1 MFIPKHTK
9 HAGLLPLLAAA
20 ALPALAQPVTAP
32 SDGDIFLGF
41 RASGGQ
47 GSGVSLLVNVGN
59 DLTFR
64 NATPGSTLNLNA
76 LGGIGSDLAAT
87 YGANWH
93 ERSDLFWGF
102 FGARNNAN
110 PPVYASRAQNP
121 VGTPAP
127 DYNALATN
135 ARVATKNKIISVAT
149 AYQGLE
155 ATPNSSVAGVQ
166 NNALNDGSYNFQ
178 VTGGTTSFGT
188 LSQWTN
194 IEDSFGSGAAGT
206 ALDLFR
212 LSGTTQKGD
221 TVTRLGTF
229 SITSGGALSFTTA
242 PLLNQVTFQNIAYN
256 VQEDAGNVV
265 IVIERSG
272 DISGTASAT
281 FEIVSGSAVA
291 GTDFTLPGAFTVN
304 FAANVATA
312 PVTIPVI
319 NRPGH
324 FGNRSFTATL
334 VSATDGFHVRAPAA
348 ATVTITDID
357 PASTLNFAAATVQVQ
372 QFSSG
377 STPNTA
383 VLTIN
388 REGITTGSVSIQVS
402 VTGGTLVAGT
412 HFTFASPQTVTF
424 LTNETSKNVNVPLT
438 TGIIPGTII
447 FSLSNPG
454 GSTVVGTEGTATVQV
469 VPNAGDIAFT
479 AATFNT
485 STASSSVN
493 VTLTRTNGSSGAVS
507 VEVSATGGSLVNGTN
522 YTFTNPTVVN
532 FANGET
538 SASTTVQLG
547 TTTPGSIVL
556 SLANPTGSASI
567 GAQSSTT
574 IQVAGAP
581 GSLAFGAASLF
592 VVEEIGVAN
601 IPVIRTGGSSGAVT
615 VTVNSA
621 NGTAV
626 APGDFTALS
635 NFLVTFPEG
644 VTTVQV
650 PVSIILDNVRNE
662 PNETFTLTLSSP
674 GGGAVLGGITTTTV
688 TILDVDTAAPT
699 VAVTSPKNKAKV
711 PEIAGNSVIL
721 TGTARDNRGL
731 STIEVDTNGGGFQE
745 VTFTVDVRGNASFS
759 TNITAER
766 GTNLVKV
773 RATDHRGNVSKE
785 VVLSFIY
792 DDPFTALAGVYTGL
806 STASSGTAWT
816 HQTEGLVNVTVQ
828 NSGSFSGRLTIDGL
842 ALPFSG
848 VIGSGGIARF
858 GASGVDKIRVERPN
872 RPSFEIAFAL
882 DLTKNATRNK
892 ITGTVVEYLRSQVV
906 ATADLEADRAAFDGR
921 TAATSVPAN
930 YLANKGTYTVIF
942 PSQPPQSGFTSAD
955 YPQGDGFGS
964 ITVRAN
970 GTLQLAA
977 TLSDNTKVTA
987 SSRLWKDLKLPLYVE
1002 LYAKRGSLSG
1012 YLSLDESQTHSD
1024 ISADRLAWF
1033 RPYQNVQH
1041 YPFGWPEGLST
1052 VLLAAKYA
1060 VPASTSAL
1068 PGPLLPQDP
1077 TLGNAILTFT
1087 DGLLPAEIH
1096 KAVNLDAKD
1105 KAVNAPNSDRSF
1117 SLAITQGSGQFRG
1130 TFTHADNTKP
1140 AFQGAI
1146 YRKGPQAGGY
1156 GFFLSTSPRVRDGT
1170 GESGSVTL
1178 FRRQ

>member
-9 HAGLLPLLAAA
+9 RAGLLPLLAAA
-20 ALPALAQPVTAP
+20 ALPALAQPVTTP

-76 LGGIGSDLAAT
+76 LGDIGVDLTAT

-110 PPVYASRAQNP
+110 PPVYSSRAQNP
-121 VGTPAP
+121 AGTPAP

-149 AYQGLE
+149 AYLGLE
-155 ATPNSSVAGVQ
+155 ATPNSTVAGVQ

-229 SITSGGALSFTTA
+229 SINSGGALSFTAA
-242 PLLNQVTFQNIAYN
+242 PLLNQVTFESIAYG

-281 FEIVSGSAVA
+281 FQIASGSAVA

-312 PVTIPVI
+312 SVTIPVI

-324 FGNRSFTATL
+324 FGSRSFTATL
-334 VSATDGFHVRAPAA
+334 VSATDGFQVRAPSTT
-348 ATVTITDID
+348 TVTITDID
-357 PASTLNFAAATVQVQ
+357 PASTLNFASTSLQIQ

-412 HFTFASPQTVTF
+412 HFTFSSPQTVTF
-424 LTNETSKNVNVPLT
+424 LTNETSKSVNVPLT
-438 TGIIPGTII
+438 AGIIPGTIV
-447 FSLSNPG
+447 FTLSNPS
-454 GSTVVGTEGTATVQV
+454 GSTIAGTEGTATVQV

-479 AATFNT
+479 AASFNT

-507 VEVSATGGSLVNGTN
+507 VEVSATGGSLVNGTD
-522 YTFTNPTVVN
+522 YAFANPTVVN
-532 FANGET
+532 FANGAT
-538 SASTTVQLG
+538 SASATVQIS

-581 GSLAFGAASLF
+581 GSLAFGAATFF

-601 IPVIRTGGSSGAVT
+601 IPVVRTGGSSGAVT

-635 NFLVTFPEG
+635 NFLVTFHEG

-699 VAVTSPKNKAKV
+699 VAVTSPKNNAKL
-711 PEIAGNSVIL
+711 PEVGGHQVTVA
-721 TGTARDNRGL
+721 GTAKDNKGL
-731 STIEVDTNGGGFQE
+731 ATIEIDVNGGGYQE
-745 VTFTVDVRGNASFS
+745 TTFTVDSKGNAAFS
-759 TNITAER
+759 SPVSAER

-773 RATDHRGNVSKE
+773 RATDHRGNVSRE

-806 STASSGTAWT
+806 SSASAGFDWS
-816 HQTEGLVNVTVQ
+816 HQTEGLVVVTLR
-828 NSGSFSGRLTIDGL
+828 NTGAFSGRLTLDGL
-842 ALPFSG
+842 ALSFSG
-848 VIGSGGIARF
+848 VIGGGGVARF
-858 GASGVDKIRVERPN
+858 GAAGADKIRVERPN
-872 RPSFEIAFAL
+872 KPAFEIAFTL
-882 DLTKNATRNK
+882 DLTKNAARNK
-892 ITGTVVEYLRSQVV
+892 ITGTVVEYLRSAVV
-906 ATADLEADRAAFDGR
+906 AAADLEADRAGFNGR
-921 TAATSVPAN
+921 SPATSVPPA
-930 YLANKGTYTVIF
+930 YLANKGIYTVVF
-942 PSQPPQSGFTSAD
+942 PAQAPQPGFSTAD
-955 YPQGDGFGS
+955 YPQGDGIGN
-964 ITVRAN
+964 ITVSAN
-970 GTLQLAA
+970 GTIKLAA
-977 TLSDNTKVTA
+977 ILPDNTRVTA
-987 SSRLWKDLKLPLYVE
+987 SGSLWQDLKWPLYSE
-1002 LYAKRGSLSG
+1002 LYGKRGSLSG
-1012 YLSLDESQTHSD
+1012 FVTLDDTQPDSD
-1024 ISADRLAWF
+1024 ISGDNLAWF
-1033 RPYQNVQH
+1033 RPYQNTHH
-1041 YPFGWPEGLST
+1041 YPFGWQEGLAT
-1052 VLLAAKYA
+1052 VLLGAKYA
-1060 VPASTSAL
+1060 VSAGASAL

-1077 TLGNAILTFT
+1077 ALGNAILGFT
-1087 DGLLPAEIH
+1087 DGLLPAQVS

-1105 KAVNAPNSDRSF
+1105 KAVNAPNSDKSF
-1117 SLAITQGSGQFRG
+1117 TLAIAQASGQFKG
-1130 TFTHADNTKP
+1130 VFTHSNSGRP
-1140 AFQGAI
+1140 PFQGVI
-1146 YRKGPQAGGY
+1146 YQKGPQAGGY
-1156 GFFLSTSPRVRDGT
+1156 GFFLSPTPKVRDGT

-1178 FRRQ
+1178 SRRQ